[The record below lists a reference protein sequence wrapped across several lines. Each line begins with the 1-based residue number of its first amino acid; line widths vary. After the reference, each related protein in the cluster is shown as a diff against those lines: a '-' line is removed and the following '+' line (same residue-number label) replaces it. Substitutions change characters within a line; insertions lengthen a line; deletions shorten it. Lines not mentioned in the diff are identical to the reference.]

1 MVRGFFV
8 LPDHLWEFP
17 IRFVHIVGAFAIYFS
32 IGLSGGLLFG
42 AFPPSTGTICWLNFF
57 VTLFSLCALILYCRA
72 IPNSV
77 CQGIL
82 RNPIAPP
89 HFAQDIGYGLYS
101 LLFAFPL
108 FLITSTVLDAFI
120 RIVLHIQE
128 LPDQVAVRFLK
139 MTFASPLYFSLT
151 ALSLILFVPCIEELL
166 FRGFLQSWLRK
177 RIGPRP
183 AIVLTALGFSFFH
196 YAGDQG
202 AANLLVIGSLFPLA
216 LFLGFIYERQN
227 SLLASI
233 TLHASFNGIS
243 IFNLYF
249 FG

>member
-1 MVRGFFV
+1 MRGFFT
-8 LPDHLWEFP
+8 LPDHHWEFP
-17 IRFVHIVGAFAIYFS
+17 VRFVHVIGAFAIYLS
-32 IGLSGGLLFG
+32 IGLGGGFLFG
-42 AFPPSTGTICWLNFF
+42 AFPPSTGAICWLNFL
-57 VTLFSLCALILYCRA
+57 VTLFSLCALVLYCRV
-72 IPNSV
+72 ISPSV

-82 RNPIAPP
+82 RNPATPP
-89 HFAQDIGYGLYS
+89 HFAQDLGYGLYS
-101 LLFAFPL
+101 LVFAFPL
-108 FLITSTVLDAFI
+108 FLITSALLDWFI
-120 RIVLHIQE
+120 RAALHIQE
-128 LPDQVAVRFLK
+128 LPDQIAVRFLK
-139 MTFASPLYFSLT
+139 MTFATPLYFSLT

-177 RIGPRP
+177 RLGPRV
-183 AIVLTALGFSFFH
+183 AIVLTAFCFSFFH

-202 AANLLVIGSLFPLA
+202 AANLLVIGSLLPLA
-216 LFLGFIYERQN
+216 LFLGFIYEKQN